1 MFSAQSKIRKKEG
14 ETADEIETAVC
25 QALFELEMTSDLKNQ
40 LRELQIV
47 GAKEYE
53 VGDKRALA
61 IFIPQPQLRAWQI
74 LQTRVVRELEKKFS
88 GKHVAFVAR
97 RTILPKP
104 GRKSR
109 HGQKQKRPINRT
121 LTSVHDA
128 YLSDLVY
135 PAEIVGK
142 RVRVRLDGSTL
153 TKVHLDKQSQTNI
166 EHKIDTFAGVYK
178 RITGKEVAF
187 EFPDPIF

>member
-1 MFSAQSKIRKKEG
+1 VNWKK
-14 ETADEIETAVC
+14 
-25 QALFELEMTSDLKNQ
+25 
-40 LRELQIV
+40 
-47 GAKEYE
+47 
-53 VGDKRALA
+53 
-61 IFIPQPQLRAWQI
+61 
-74 LQTRVVRELEKKFS
+74 KKFS
-88 GKHVAFVAR
+88 GKHVVFVAR

-109 HGQKQKRPINRT
+109 RGNKQKRPISRT

-142 RVRVRLDGSTL
+142 RIRVRLDGSTL
-153 TKVHLDKQSQTNI
+153 TKVHLDKPSQTNI

-178 RITGKEVAF
+178 RITGKEVVF
-187 EFPDPIF
+187 EFPESIF